1 MILHVH
7 EEVLRESEAV
17 HLVLRRSD
25 GVFRLEACLRAGG
38 FEQLECFNEP
48 HFFGMPSVGRAE
60 AVFELEAQV
69 SDKGLC
75 AHEEDCECSKRDRC
89 AHLTSAVRGM
99 CRIYGLLINRSDG

>member
-7 EEVLRESEAV
+7 EEVLHESEAV
-17 HLVLRRSD
+17 YLVGRQSD

-69 SDKGLC
+69 PNKGLC
-75 AHEEDCECSKRDRC
+75 AHEEDRERSKRDRC
-89 AHLTSAVRGM
+89 AHLKSAVRGM
-99 CRIYGLLINRSDG
+99 CRIYGLLINRSDE

>member
-25 GVFRLEACLRAGG
+25 GVFRLEACLRAGSV
-38 FEQLECFNEP
+38 EQLESLDEP
-48 HFFGMPSVGRAE
+48 RLFRVPWVGFAE

-69 SDKGLC
+69 PNKGLC
-75 AHEEDCECSKRDRC
+75 AHEEDGQSGECDRC
-89 AHLTSAVRGM
+89 AHLESAVRECVVYTG
-99 CRIYGLLINRSDG
+99 C